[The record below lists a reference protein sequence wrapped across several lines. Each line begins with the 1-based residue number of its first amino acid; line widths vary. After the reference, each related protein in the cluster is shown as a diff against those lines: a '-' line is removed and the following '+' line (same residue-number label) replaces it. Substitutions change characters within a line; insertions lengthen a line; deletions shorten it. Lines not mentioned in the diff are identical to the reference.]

1 MHEANEVAREVVD
14 ASVQVH
20 RALGPGLLERVYQRA
35 LMHELQLRGLSVAS
49 EVALHASYRG
59 LDLGC
64 AYRCDLTV
72 EGRLLVEVK
81 ALEKLTPAHRR
92 QTLTYLRLSGLRLAL
107 LLNFGAPLMR
117 DGIHRFAN

>member
-1 MHEANEVAREVVD
+1 MVD
-14 ASVQVH
+14 SAVQVH

-35 LMHELQLRGLSVAS
+35 MIRELQLRGLSVAS
-49 EVALHASYRG
+49 EVALHAVYRG

-72 EGRLLVEVK
+72 EDSVIVEVK
-81 ALEKLTPAHRR
+81 AVESLTHAHRR
-92 QTLTYLRLSGLRLAL
+92 QTLTYLKLSGYRLAL

-117 DGIHRFAN
+117 DGIIRLAN